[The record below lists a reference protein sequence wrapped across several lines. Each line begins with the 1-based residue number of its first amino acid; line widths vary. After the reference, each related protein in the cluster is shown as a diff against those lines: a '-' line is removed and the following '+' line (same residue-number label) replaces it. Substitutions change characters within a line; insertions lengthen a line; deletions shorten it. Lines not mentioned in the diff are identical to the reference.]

1 MDYIDTD
8 FRKHQINKMIDHAND
23 IMTIIKL
30 SQPSI
35 GQLMQQLDNNET
47 AWETL
52 WNVSTLLT
60 LILEL
65 SREDEATQTDLLTL
79 IEDVDAGKPLLRKNE
94 R

>member
-8 FRKHQINKMIDHAND
+8 FRKYQINKLIDHAND
-23 IMTIIKL
+23 IMAMIKL
-30 SQPSI
+30 SQPSVE
-35 GQLMQQLDNNET
+35 QLMKHLKDDDI
-47 AWETL
+47 AWGTL

-65 SREDEATQTDLLTL
+65 SREDEAAQTDLLTL